1 MDELKLDPQVLENTA
16 DLIVLYCLKQKSI
29 MDEYLRQISRLQN
42 EWDDDQTFG
51 KVIQEIRQ
59 LQKSVNDIMDMIR
72 YKYPQY
78 FKQLAQNIRERPKL
92 DT

>member
-16 DLIVLYCLKQKSI
+16 SLIIIYCQKQKLI
-29 MDEYLRQISRLQN
+29 MDEYLRQISRLQG

-59 LQKSVNDIMDMIR
+59 LEKSVNDIMDMIR
-72 YKYPQY
+72 YKYPEY
-78 FKQLAQNIRERPKL
+78 FKQLAQNIRQRPKL

>member
-16 DLIVLYCLKQKSI
+16 SLIIIYCQKQKLI
-29 MDEYLRQISRLQN
+29 MDEYLRQISRLQS

-59 LQKSVNDIMDMIR
+59 LEKSVNDIMDMIR
-72 YKYPQY
+72 YKYPEY
-78 FKQLAQNIRERPKL
+78 FIQLAQNIRQRPKL
-92 DT
+92 DN

>member
-1 MDELKLDPQVLENTA
+1 MDELKLDPQVLETTA
-16 DLIVLYCLKQKSI
+16 DLIVRYCFKQKSI
-29 MDEYLRQISRLQN
+29 MDEYLRQISILQS

-59 LQKSVNDIMDMIR
+59 LEKSVNDIMDMIR
-72 YKYPQY
+72 LKYPEY
-78 FKQLAQNIRERPKL
+78 FKQLAENIRQRPKL